1 MILDVKTVVSES
13 PIPPFTDGAEFEES
27 VFLDSAPHA
36 FRTLV
41 GRDRFRL
48 DFILEGWTDESGIQ
62 RPAPLNT
69 LTAAYAI
76 HMDVQCQAGQKVAM
90 TPTGAASPSWQKIS
104 KPAHSMSSPIS
115 PSGAE
120 AKKADAPSPQKI
132 RLYAH
137 HFYPCFDPYATYNF
151 DQEEWILTPDSSLNH
166 PKKTY
171 RPLSAVLSGQ

>member
-1 MILDVKTVVSES
+1 MSKPSCLSPRFRRLPMGLNSRKVSFS
-13 PIPPFTDGAEFEES
+13 I
-27 VFLDSAPHA
+27 VLPHA

-76 HMDVQCQAGQKVAM
+76 HMDVNAKQGKGGYDANWGPLHRAGK
-90 TPTGAASPSWQKIS
+90 KIS

-120 AKKADAPSPQKI
+120 AKKPMPPAPRKSGSTPTTST
-132 RLYAH
+132 
-137 HFYPCFDPYATYNF
+137 PV
-151 DQEEWILTPDSSLNH
+151 LTPMPPITLTRRN
-166 PKKTY
+166 
-171 RPLSAVLSGQ
+171 GF